1 MPQLFDI
8 TNWHLHPWF
17 NTGGTRDKKYVQD
30 PNTGSYY
37 YFKKSFKRG
46 TRDYFFEFWSEIIAS
61 ELGKLLGFNVL
72 QYDIAIFKNEMG
84 CISESMI
91 EENETLVVG
100 GRYLQAYDVRFDPT
114 VKEGRRFHSFQ
125 LIEETLKFFQLDH
138 IEGIIEIIIFDAILG
153 NGDRHQENW
162 AFITK
167 PTFLSTGIG
176 EMGDAVKSGEFDR
189 IPSWIKSIY
198 RFLFDFNKREI
209 KPAAKVA
216 ELKLQKTKSLAPIFD
231 NGSSLGRELDT
242 AKIRI
247 MLNDENA
254 IISYV
259 KKGLSEIHW
268 HNQKLNH
275 HDLVREL
282 ATSAHSEIVLNTIRR
297 VADSFN
303 RSSFEDLILSIDHL
317 VPMGMENFKLPLD
330 RKRLILKLVTLRIE
344 QLKSLANG
352 GV

>member
-91 EENETLVVG
+91 EENETLVEG

-231 NGSSLGRELDT
+231 NGSSLGREL
-242 AKIRI
+242 
-247 MLNDENA
+247 
-254 IISYV
+254 
-259 KKGLSEIHW
+259 
-268 HNQKLNH
+268 
-275 HDLVREL
+275 

-344 QLKSLANG
+344 QF
-352 GV
+352 